1 MPQLQKVMFKI
12 RSAGKMIFSE
22 LDGGTDGRNVAVLQ
36 PHETQSHLQ
45 EHQVVPEWGKEGWK
59 HPTME

>member
-12 RSAGKMIFSE
+12 WSAGKMIFSE

-36 PHETQSHLQ
+36 PQETQSHLQ
-45 EHQVVPEWGKEGWK
+45 EPQVVPEWGREGWK
-59 HPTME
+59 HRTME